1 MAGQIGYL
9 PFRERTNLQG
19 KVTWYVDIP
28 ITITLVKTGDITAP
42 GFLRGPF
49 LYYREDNAVNGAPLI
64 EFSFINDIAV
74 TPRVPTCSVANSYQS
89 VNLDKINASEV
100 GAAGAIPAKTKNF
113 NIKLNC
119 SGGDRGTATRA
130 FVTLTDANQ
139 ANNFGNILMLQK
151 TSHNP
156 GEKLAEGIGLHIM
169 KADNTILGF
178 GPASS
183 AAGNTNQWEAGKIN
197 QAPGTTEF
205 TIPLKAGYVKTGVP
219 IKAGKVRAQAIFT
232 MSYQ

>member
-1 MAGQIGYL
+1 M
-9 PFRERTNLQG
+9 
-19 KVTWYVDIP
+19 
-28 ITITLVKTGDITAP
+28 
-42 GFLRGPF
+42 
-49 LYYREDNAVNGAPLI
+49 YYRENNAVSGDPLI
-64 EFSFINDIAV
+64 EFSFSTDIAV
-74 TPRVPTCSVANSYQS
+74 TPRVPTCSVANSRQS
-89 VNLDKINASEV
+89 VDLEKINASEV
-100 GAAGAIPAKTKNF
+100 GQAGVVPARTKSF

-139 ANNFGNILMLQK
+139 ANNFGKVLTLQK
-151 TSHNP
+151 TSQIP

-183 AAGNTNQWEAGKIN
+183 AAGTTNQWEAGKIN

-219 IKAGKVRAQAIFT
+219 IKAGKVYAQAIFT